1 MPECRPPNFCLRSD
15 CYRLSLF
22 LSRSPRGCTWVCT
35 WKSDLCIV
43 CEFSHCRTCED
54 CDLNPSNSTKSKLF
68 TWQRLKRPPDVP
80 PPFISFP
87 ESQWLPPSCPWFHLS
102 TPYTPF
108 FPSLSPSHWTVKRH
122 RFTECLFP
130 DPCNWYEM
138 YLYGKIYMQYVRML
152 WVKQAYADLLPLSF
166 FVNDQACELQFE
178 DEQIAFKWSTF
189 KNASM
194 TDCLYFATEVTV
206 TTLDRC
212 IDTLPSHAT
221 STGNVTESPCSL
233 VEIYRFPLSIFL
245 FHVV

>member
-108 FPSLSPSHWTVKRH
+108 FPHHFHYHIGLLNATVSLNVFFLILVTGMKCIYMGKYICNMYACYGSNRLTRICYL
-122 RFTECLFP
+122 CLF
-130 DPCNWYEM
+130 
-138 YLYGKIYMQYVRML
+138 L
-152 WVKQAYADLLPLSF
+152 
-166 FVNDQACELQFE
+166 
-178 DEQIAFKWSTF
+178 
-189 KNASM
+189 
-194 TDCLYFATEVTV
+194 
-206 TTLDRC
+206 
-212 IDTLPSHAT
+212 
-221 STGNVTESPCSL
+221 
-233 VEIYRFPLSIFL
+233 
-245 FHVV
+245 